1 MASSSRMTN
10 VNWDEKEKE
19 VEVKAGRPGSS
30 SDAEVAG
37 RRRRQGSEG

>member
-1 MASSSRMTN
+1 MTN

-30 SDAEVAG
+30 SEAEVPG
-37 RRRRQGSEG
+37 RQGSEG